1 VGREHGSFRFG
12 GWIVEPQLNRVSRDG
27 LARNVPPK
35 AMDVLAA
42 LLVHPAQVLSV
53 DDLIAL
59 AWNGRPVEESSVHH
73 RISQIRKVLGD
84 ERHLPIYIENVSR
97 RGYRT
102 VAEVEPLDPDSTKR
116 SQVHAAS
123 PYASC
128 AT

>member
-1 VGREHGSFRFG
+1 MSGAR
-12 GWIVEPQLNRVSRDG
+12 PQLNRVSRDG

-102 VAEVEPLDPDSTKR
+102 VAEVEPLTLTRTR